1 MTNAIL
7 SFSVLYSLCLFI
19 VLALSFSRGSV
30 PPRGRSTFGG
40 TTVQVLLH
48 MCYPIV
54 LWTLRGNTHILTYK
68 VNDGSQPHTSA
79 TRYFL
84 FLFSAPCVSLSLS
97 VSFSLAGQRSPERPV
112 DIRGNSHGMH
122 EILMYN
128 AAPLQFEHPK

>member
-7 SFSVLYSLCLFI
+7 SISVLYSLCLFI

-48 MCYPIV
+48 MCSPIV

-68 VNDGSQPHTSA
+68 VNDGNQPHISA

-97 VSFSLAGQRSPERPV
+97 VSFPLAGQRSPAASLELW
-112 DIRGNSHGMH
+112 GNSRAMCKV
-122 EILMYN
+122 LMVHVV
-128 AAPLQFEHPK
+128 PLQFEHPK